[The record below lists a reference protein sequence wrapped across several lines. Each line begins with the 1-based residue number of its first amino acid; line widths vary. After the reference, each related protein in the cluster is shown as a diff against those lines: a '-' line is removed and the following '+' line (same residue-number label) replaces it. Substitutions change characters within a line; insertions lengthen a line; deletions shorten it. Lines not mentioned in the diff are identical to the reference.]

1 MSNTIDKL
9 TPEQEAMIPV
19 YLERFRKIGLSCGD
33 TNRAAAE
40 EAVRKSYAHIHKTNQ
55 SCVKDPEFVWA
66 DGPAA
71 GAKLAAQYAKGDLNV
86 TTAEI
91 QAQASMASYGSFEAY
106 WVSTY
111 AFVAEQLPVKKD
123 ELVDIA
129 VAIVENC
136 GVFWTF
142 EDIVVMTPK
151 PADLQM
157 KDQKLHSVTGPAM
170 QYPNGEKLF
179 VYDGEVKGSLME
191 IAIMA
196 RVEETKAENVDTEK
210 KTKKTCLKSITARL

>member
-19 YLERFRKIGLSCGD
+19 YLERYRELSVSCGETD
-33 TNRAAAE
+33 RVAAE
-40 EAVRKSYAHIHKTNQ
+40 KAVRASYVHIHNTNQ
-55 SCVKDPEFVWA
+55 SCAKDPEFVWA

-129 VAIVENC
+129 IDIVKHC

-142 EDIVVMTPK
+142 QDIVVMTPK
-151 PADLQM
+151 PVVIEM
-157 KDQKLHSVTGPAM
+157 KNQKLHSTTGPALK
-170 QYPNGEKLF
+170 YPNGEAIYAF
-179 VYDGEVKGSLME
+179 DGEIKGSLME

-196 RVEETKAENVDTEK
+196 RVEETKAEKEAKPK
-210 KTKKTCLKSITARL
+210 KAKRA